1 MYINWFDCGFTLI
14 FCAFKMRN
22 LCENQTKFTD
32 TPTHT
37 NECVWTIFREWYLCV
52 SVHFPKQFFV
62 HIFLTF
68 TIHMET
74 YACMCDDDDCFYS
87 KVMGFYSVSSFAL
100 SLSFLLY
107 SFKIVFWILWHQTM
121 NFNYRNEISY
131 EFMQKKTIR
140 IKSAEFIHLETMVKM
155 TQNNFSDMSNSFM
168 LWIFT
173 TYTQK

>member
-100 SLSFLLY
+100 SLSLFFYILLKLFSEFY
-107 SFKIVFWILWHQTM
+107 DIKPWILITATKFLM
-121 NFNYRNEISY
+121 NSCR
-131 EFMQKKTIR
+131 KKL
-140 IKSAEFIHLETMVKM
+140 FG
-155 TQNNFSDMSNSFM
+155 
-168 LWIFT
+168 
-173 TYTQK
+173 